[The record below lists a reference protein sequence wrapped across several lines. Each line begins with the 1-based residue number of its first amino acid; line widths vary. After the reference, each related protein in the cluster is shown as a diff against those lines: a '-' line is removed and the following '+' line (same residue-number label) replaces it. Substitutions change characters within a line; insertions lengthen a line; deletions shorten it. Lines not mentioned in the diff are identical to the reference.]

1 MGIPFFLERFHAA
14 MEDFQLFKTQLRC
27 LRRGAPGIGKSDFA
41 MERLTLGL
49 QERVSFVIII
59 PIINYDFCNCH
70 YHRYHYHYINL
81 MTYN

>member
-1 MGIPFFLERFHAA
+1 MALEMGIPFFLERFHAA
-14 MEDFQLFKTQLRC
+14 MEDFQSFKTQLRC

-59 PIINYDFCNCH
+59 P
-70 YHRYHYHYINL
+70 
-81 MTYN
+81 YNSDN